1 MDKVP
6 KYKETCLSRNRKNV
20 WLQKDGG
27 GGDKVG
33 KIWQGRMLRPFL
45 GIAKTHMENSSGRG
59 IHRSTEV
66 GIHMSSE
73 YGAGILHRTTF

>member
-45 GIAKTHMENSSGRG
+45 GIAKTHMGNSFKRKRYSQVNRGRHSHV
-59 IHRSTEV
+59 I
-66 GIHMSSE
+66 
-73 YGAGILHRTTF
+73 